1 MTVGTARN
9 GRPPQDSANAR
20 AFWRAAGLILLF
32 NGLLVGVVLFKPI
45 SDATLALVVNAAQF
59 VGPLLVV
66 PLCFGGLLRRMWGR
80 GTSQAPVESAVTRGR
95 RWAPVLLGVGIL
107 SWVLGQA
114 IFTYYEWVLG
124 QPPPLPSIADVGYLS
139 VYPFLLLGILLL
151 PARPIPVASRTRIA
165 LDGLMIMTAA
175 VTFSWYFILGP
186 VMQQGSE
193 TILAKAVSSAYP
205 LADIVLIACLIILAS
220 RPEEHNLLPAVSLL
234 AIGLT
239 LIVVADSNFAYWSL
253 HDTYA
258 TGTLPDVGWSLGYML
273 VGLGAFA
280 ARLAPSQEARAAGEP
295 GDTPSSA
302 STLSEQRGVWTS
314 LLPYVLVPAVGVLIV
329 YAWRHSG
336 GASSLDS
343 GVYIGGALLI
353 GLMLFRQVLAILEN
367 ARLYNRLQRTHRQV
381 EHKND
386 QLVRSEGELRQQKEY
401 FEALV
406 LNSPVA
412 IAIMDLDEKVVSW
425 NPAAERLFGYSQDE
439 AVGRSIDELVAGTQK
454 MHAEVLKYTRQLSS
468 NNRVD
473 TVTRRSRKDGTL
485 VDVELLAV
493 PVSVGED
500 QVGTYAM
507 YHDISELKRAEEEVR
522 QLNKDLERR
531 VAERTEQL
539 KSAMAKQQ
547 EEAQQRERIEQELRV
562 ARLIQHTLLPK
573 SLPELEG
580 HQMAVYYQ
588 PAREV
593 GGDFYDFLRLPDGR
607 LGLIVG
613 DVSGKGVPAAIVM
626 AITRTMLRAAYHL
639 GSPGEILKQVN
650 DNLFPDIPPNMFVT
664 CLAALLDSRTG
675 RLQYAN
681 AGHDLP
687 YVRHSAGVSE
697 LRATGMPLGLMP
709 DMSYEEK
716 EITLQPGESILL
728 YSDGLVE
735 AHSPQREMF
744 GFPRMQRYVGAYPEG
759 AALIDSLLAELEQ
772 FTGEEWEQEDDI
784 TLLTLQRLRS

>member
-1 MTVGTARN
+1 
-9 GRPPQDSANAR
+9 
-20 AFWRAAGLILLF
+20 
-32 NGLLVGVVLFKPI
+32 
-45 SDATLALVVNAAQF
+45 
-59 VGPLLVV
+59 
-66 PLCFGGLLRRMWGR
+66 
-80 GTSQAPVESAVTRGR
+80 
-95 RWAPVLLGVGIL
+95 
-107 SWVLGQA
+107 
-114 IFTYYEWVLG
+114 
-124 QPPPLPSIADVGYLS
+124 
-139 VYPFLLLGILLL
+139 
-151 PARPIPVASRTRIA
+151 
-165 LDGLMIMTAA
+165 MTAA

-193 TILAKAVSSAYP
+193 TTLSKAVSSAYP

-220 RPEEHNLLPAVSLL
+220 RPEEHTLLPAVSLL
-234 AIGLT
+234 ALGLT
-239 LIVVADSNFAYWSL
+239 LIVIADSNFAYWSL
-253 HDTYA
+253 HDAYA

-273 VGLGAFA
+273 VALGAFA
-280 ARLAPSQEARAAGEP
+280 AQLAPSEVATTPDEPSDAPRAASP
-295 GDTPSSA
+295 LA
-302 STLSEQRGVWTS
+302 EQRVWTS
-314 LLPYVLVPAVGVLIV
+314 LLPYVLVPAVGVLVV
-329 YAWRHSG
+329 YAWRTSG
-336 GASSLDS
+336 EGGSLAT
-343 GVYIGGALLI
+343 GVYIGGAVLI
-353 GLMLFRQVLAILEN
+353 GLMLLRQVLAIVEN

-381 EHKND
+381 EQKND
-386 QLVRSEGELRQQKEY
+386 QLVRSQRELRRQKEY

-425 NPAAERLFGYSQDE
+425 NPAAERLFGYSQAQ
-439 AVGRSIDELVAGTQK
+439 AVGRSIDDLVAGTPE
-454 MHAEVLKYTRQLSS
+454 MHAEVLEYTRQVSS
-468 NNRVD
+468 DSRVD
-473 TVTRRSRKDGTL
+473 AVTRRSRKDGTL

-493 PVSVGED
+493 PVTVGGD

-507 YHDISELKRAEEEVR
+507 YHDITELKRVEEEVR

-547 EEAQQRERIEQELRV
+547 EVAQERERIEQELRV

-580 HQMAVYYQ
+580 HQIAVYYQ

-626 AITRTMLRAAYHL
+626 AITRTLVRAAYHL
-639 GSPGEILKQVN
+639 GSPGEILEQVN

-681 AGHDLP
+681 AGHDPP
-687 YVRHSAGVSE
+687 YVRHASGVSK

-709 DMSYEEK
+709 GMSYEQK

-744 GFPRMQRYVGAYPEG
+744 GFPRMQGHVSAHPEG
-759 AALIDSLLAELEQ
+759 ATLIDSLLAELER
-772 FTGEEWEQEDDI
+772 FTGEDWEQEDDI